1 MFAKFNG
8 LFILCVSLMLG
19 STAFADEL
27 VTNGSFETG
36 DFSGWTVS
44 GYDAG
49 SGITNDPTLVHG
61 GSYAAWFRTT
71 NDSEQVNLSQM
82 LPTISS
88 TYDLVF
94 WLKWVDYPPDEFNA
108 YWNGTLV
115 AHVGLA
121 QSFPYIRVEVPNLP
135 ASGPSDL
142 EFTFS
147 SNFNNDY
154 WSTWYLDDVSV
165 TGPSVPEPSTLV
177 LLGSGWS
184 LLVVLARRSYD
195 VSRSMRR

>member
-1 MFAKFNG
+1 MRALVNTF
-8 LFILCVSLMLG
+8 LILCLASMLG
-19 STAFADEL
+19 TIAAADEL
-27 VTNGSFETG
+27 VTNGGFENG
-36 DFSGWTVS
+36 DFSGWTIG

-71 NDSEQVNLSQM
+71 NDSEQVHLFQT
-82 LPTISS
+82 LPTITG

-121 QSFPYIRVEVPNLP
+121 QSFPYLRVEVPNLE
-135 ASGPSDL
+135 ASGPAAL
-142 EFTFS
+142 ELTFS
-147 SNFNNDY
+147 SNLNNDY

-165 TGPSVPEPSTLV
+165 TGPSVPEPGSLV
-177 LLGSGWS
+177 LLGSG
-184 LLVVLARRSYD
+184 VVALAGAARRRL
-195 VSRSMRR
+195 VA